1 MFINYVK
8 GVNSHERCVDKL
20 KNKDDEISKLRSSL
34 LAATNHLNQ
43 LSKNSTKKQ
52 KGIVYKRNN
61 EYYSRWTNIPAKII
75 SEYQATKE
83 DPKAIYRDMRY
94 CTIQEPEKL
103 THAHAVKLIR
113 RYKEALP
120 DGPGLLVAKQYLQIR
135 LEELRKMELKDTYTR
150 GALLRQMA
158 TVMSE
163 NDSHLIRNYLEAN
176 QKSVPMREL
185 ANAVIKNRMQNFLR
199 QTSTKPAEQ
208 ILPLNHT
215 NRQHMLLHR
224 LAVEEKPLPNALK
237 AKTGQKRPFNKSKNE
252 GGFKKNRGSH
262 NNSRQYN
269 NSPKPSTKTFTGAPR
284 PAKNQNGQNQRN
296 ASRGQQ
302 QQQQQQQQKP
312 NGQRKSY
319 PKTPEEAVA
328 AMRKAYDFSK
338 IADKLNHFGTCTPD
352 VQLMLSHQLEKR
364 DIPLAPKDK
373 Q

>member
-1 MFINYVK
+1 M
-8 GVNSHERCVDKL
+8 DKL
-20 KNKDDEISKLRSSL
+20 KIKEDEISKLRSTL

-43 LSKNSTKKQ
+43 LSKTSAKKQ

-75 SEYQATKE
+75 AEYQAIKE
-83 DPKAIYRDMRY
+83 DPKAIYRDLRY

-120 DGPGLLVAKQYLQIR
+120 DGPGLFVAKQYLQVR

-150 GALLRQMA
+150 SALLRQMA

-163 NDSHLIRNYLEAN
+163 NDAHLIKNYLEAN

-237 AKTGQKRPFNKSKNE
+237 AKTGQKRQFTKPKGDFS
-252 GGFKKNRGSH
+252 FKKGK
-262 NNSRQYN
+262 NNNGQQRSFHQN
-269 NSPKPSTKTFTGAPR
+269 QSQKPSTKTFTGAPR
-284 PAKNQNGQNQRN
+284 PNKNQGNQQRTN

-302 QQQQQQQQKP
+302 QQQQQKV
-312 NGQRKSY
+312 NGQSKSY
-319 PKTPEEAVA
+319 PNTPEEAVL
-328 AMRKAYDFSK
+328 AMKKAYDFSK
-338 IADKLNHFGTCTPD
+338 IADKLNHFGTSTPD
-352 VQLMLSHQLEKR
+352 VQLMLAHQLEKR
-364 DIPLAPKDK
+364 EIPIAPREK
-373 Q
+373 

>member
-1 MFINYVK
+1 M
-8 GVNSHERCVDKL
+8 
-20 KNKDDEISKLRSSL
+20 
-34 LAATNHLNQ
+34 
-43 LSKNSTKKQ
+43 
-52 KGIVYKRNN
+52 VYKRNN

-120 DGPGLLVAKQYLQIR
+120 DGPGLLVAKQYLQVR

-150 GALLRQMA
+150 SALLRQMA

-199 QTSTKPAEQ
+199 QTSTKPSEQ

-237 AKTGQKRPFNKSKNE
+237 AKTGQKRPFNKSKTDGN
-252 GGFKKNRGSH
+252 FKRNKGSH
-262 NNSRQYN
+262 NNSRQFN
-269 NSPKPSTKTFTGAPR
+269 NSPKPSTKTFTGAQR
-284 PAKNQNGQNQRN
+284 PNKNQNGQNQRN
-296 ASRGQQ
+296 AGRGQQ
-302 QQQQQQQQKP
+302 QQQSQPKT

-319 PKTPEEAVA
+319 PKTPEEAVS
-328 AMRKAYDFSK
+328 AMQKAYDFSK
-338 IADKLNHFGTCTPD
+338 IADKLTHFGTSTPD
-352 VQLMLSHQLEKR
+352 VQLMLAHQLEKR
-364 DIPLAPKDK
+364 DIPLAPKNK